1 VLSQGLIEQI
11 AAPGEIYDSPATP
24 FVAEFV
30 GTMNRLEGTVADD
43 GIVVYGDKR
52 LAITAVRGR
61 MKGERV
67 MVLVRPESVEL
78 QPANGD
84 GAGVITGEIVS
95 HTFLG
100 AMMRLKL
107 TSGDNEV
114 TADVPATRANAFPVG
129 MKVQARFPGE
139 TARVLTL
146 EPPPTAN
153 PDGR

>member
-1 VLSQGLIEQI
+1 
-11 AAPGEIYDSPATP
+11 
-24 FVAEFV
+24 
-30 GTMNRLEGTVADD
+30 
-43 GIVVYGDKR
+43 
-52 LAITAVRGR
+52 
-61 MKGERV
+61 
-67 MVLVRPESVEL
+67 VLVRPESVEL

-107 TSGDNEV
+107 TSGENEV
-114 TADVPATRANAFPVG
+114 TADVPATRASAYPVG

-146 EPPPTAN
+146 ESSPAAD